1 MISKIFSNHFIILI
15 WLASLLMMHLSFHFP
30 DEKDHSDFERF
41 TGRWS
46 LFVVESKVDSI
57 SAWMPR
63 KDHYKNRQGFIIY
76 DGIGGMGVH
85 HVTEHYQ
92 DYQFES
98 YGAPD
103 NLTTNDLKHLANNFV
118 YFGKYRVIDSLK
130 IIEHHIESS
139 NLPRLWATV
148 EKRAYVFSDDTLTL
162 SPITDRYPKSRL
174 KWVKMDDEW

>member
-30 DEKDHSDFERF
+30 DE
-41 TGRWS
+41 
-46 LFVVESKVDSI
+46 
-57 SAWMPR
+57 